1 MTHSACLPASASQA
15 AGEAGT
21 LNLLRL
27 LLLATLLL
35 RCSRELL
42 ATASV
47 LRTPVRDAGSQR
59 LLCVGP
65 NNILRAG
72 AGRRQ
77 AAPMQ
82 CHASQPAEHLHS
94 V

>member
-1 MTHSACLPASASQA
+1 MRVPASASQA
-15 AGEAGT
+15 RRARYCCT
-21 LNLLRL
+21 PQM
-27 LLLATLLL
+27 
-35 RCSRELL
+35 

-47 LRTPVRDAGSQR
+47 LRTPVRDTGSQR